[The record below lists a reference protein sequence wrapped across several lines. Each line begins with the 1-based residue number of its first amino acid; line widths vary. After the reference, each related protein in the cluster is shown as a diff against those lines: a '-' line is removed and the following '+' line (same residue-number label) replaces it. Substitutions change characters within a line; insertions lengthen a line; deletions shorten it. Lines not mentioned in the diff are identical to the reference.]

1 MSECLE
7 FGHWIYECTWGENT
21 QLAIKK
27 NSIKETL
34 KEKNNCY
41 NKAWK
46 N

>member
-7 FGHWIYECTWGENT
+7 FGHWIYECAWGKNA
-21 QLAIKK
+21 QLAVKK
-27 NSIKETL
+27 NSIKEIL

-41 NKAWK
+41 NIAWK